1 MNSDTGPFGYR
12 NWKAF
17 SPDTRHVAMFE
28 LPFYSDAELISEPA
42 HFRCGPYVIMPV
54 QNYGAPDLRPALV
67 ARVQWHIQ
75 PQPHPSK
82 QTNHQH
88 YHGGHFPD
96 ELTAILSLLLGVRLK
111 SGNMTREFS
120 ESHPFGRPLADV
132 HRPSLAP
139 CRHPQATIIPSAKK
153 GTLGSEEIELLKLY
167 PRLSARHASVL
178 VRAAGAYRDG
188 LWLAESD
195 PELAWLLF
203 VAAVEAAAVDHQINV
218 SDPAALLT
226 RARSELVSDLV
237 AKGDTAALSVVAK
250 HLFDELQVTERF
262 AAFLVEFGPKEK
274 NSDTESPID
283 WGGLGTLV
291 RKVYS
296 YRSRALH
303 QAKPFPPPM
312 CEPPRCSNE
321 APEDG
326 WSSATATFAR
336 VDLPM
341 LLHTFERITRT
352 ALVNWF
358 KASARAAKSVDHE

>member
-1 MNSDTGPFGYR
+1 MNNGTGPFGYR
-12 NWKAF
+12 NWKAYT
-17 SPDTRHVAMFE
+17 PDAKHGEMFE
-28 LPFYSDAELISEPA
+28 LPFYSDAELVSEPK
-42 HFRCGPYVIMPV
+42 HFRCGPYVLMPV
-54 QNYGAPDLRPALV
+54 QNHGAADLRPALV
-67 ARVQWHIQ
+67 ARVQWHTQ
-75 PQPHPSK
+75 PQPHPHK

-120 ESHPFGRPLADV
+120 ESHPYGRPLPDIN
-132 HRPSLAP
+132 RPSLAP
-139 CRHPQATIIPSAKK
+139 GRHPLATIIPRAKK
-153 GTLGSEEIELLKLY
+153 GTFGSGEAELFKLY
-167 PRLSARHASVL
+167 PLLSARQASVL

-203 VAAVEAAAVDHQINV
+203 VAAVEAAAVDHQMNT
-218 SDPAALLT
+218 SDPIALLT
-226 RARSELVSDLV
+226 RARPALVSDLV
-237 AKGDTAALSVVAK
+237 AAGDTAALSVVAK
-250 HLFDELQVTERF
+250 HLFEELQVNERV
-262 AAFLVEFGPKEK
+262 AAFLVEFGPKEQHP
-274 NSDTESPID
+274 DTESPIE
-283 WGGLGTLV
+283 WGSLGTLV

-312 CEPPRCSNE
+312 CAPPRCSNE

-336 VDLPM
+336 EDLPM

-358 KASARAAKSVDHE
+358 KAATQPAKSVDHE